1 MTLYTYNINDLT
13 KTEYE
18 KWYNLL
24 SDERKEKVDRYVIE
38 SRKKST
44 VVGEMLVKKGIEE
57 TVGIDPSLIEIATDE
72 KGKPYAKNINIHFNI
87 SHSHDLVVCVI
98 SDENIGIDIE
108 KIRPVNLSLAKT
120 VCTENELTYLFGKK
134 PTDEDYTLCENEKI
148 LKRFFNIWTTKEAY
162 FKCTGT
168 GITNLKSVDC
178 TTLNF
183 PVKTET
189 IENYIIKIVTI

>member
-87 SHSHDLVVCVI
+87 I
-98 SDENIGIDIE
+98 I
-108 KIRPVNLSLAKT
+108 P
-120 VCTENELTYLFGKK
+120 
-134 PTDEDYTLCENEKI
+134 
-148 LKRFFNIWTTKEAY
+148 KRF
-162 FKCTGT
+162 
-168 GITNLKSVDC
+168 
-178 TTLNF
+178 
-183 PVKTET
+183 
-189 IENYIIKIVTI
+189 KISAIPPREK